1 MINENEIE
9 ICKDPAHYG
18 KINYSKVIHVTCDDC
33 GTVWICKL
41 RDRKKKFEKHG
52 KDLCRSC
59 SLKLQYKLGLRKSC
73 FGEYNKTIFAGTW
86 EKRYGEEKAA
96 ALKDQLSKQ
105 FSGEKHPM
113 FGRFTE
119 NQRNA
124 LEKRIAEMR
133 GKTLEEIYGVEK
145 AAEIRKSMSEK
156 NKGELNPMF
165 GKPSPKKSGHGIGG
179 WYKNKI
185 YFRSLLELS
194 FLIMHEREEVV
205 SAEHFAI
212 PYEYENELHTYH
224 PDFQIGNT
232 IYEIKAEWQKNS
244 QCNMKK
250 FFKAKE
256 FCEKNNYIFTV
267 LTEKAIPMITV
278 EKVKELEISQVIR
291 LDKPERIFKERK
303 HGTHNRGTQP
313 SR

>member
-1 MINENEIE
+1 MIDESKIE
-9 ICKDPAHYG
+9 LCKDKGHHG
-18 KINYSKVIHVTCDDC
+18 KINYSQEITVTCDEC
-33 GTVWICKL
+33 GVSWTCSLRARKNKL
-41 RDRKKKFEKHG
+41 EKWG

-59 SLKLQYKLGLRKSC
+59 NLKLQYKLGTRKSC
-73 FGEYNKTIFAGTW
+73 FGEYNKTVFAGPW

-96 ALKDQLSKQ
+96 ELKDNLSKK
-105 FSGEKHPM
+105 FYGDKHPM
-113 FGRFTE
+113 YGRYTE

-124 LEKRIAEMR
+124 LEKRLTEMR

-145 AAEIRKSMSEK
+145 AVEIRKNISEK
-156 NKGELNPMF
+156 TKGELNPMF
-165 GKPSPKKSGHGIGG
+165 GRPSPNKSGHGIGG

-194 FLIMHEREEVV
+194 FLIMHEHDEVL

-212 PYEYENELHTYH
+212 PYEYENVVHTYH

-244 QCNMKK
+244 ECNAKK
-250 FFKAKE
+250 FFKAEE

-278 EKVKELEISQVIR
+278 EKVKELELSQVIR
-291 LDKPERIFKERK
+291 LDKHERIFKERK
-303 HGTHNRGTQP
+303 HGNHN
-313 SR
+313 